1 MSRHIRRVAIVAV
14 VGDDKLY
21 TYNSS
26 SGIWS
31 VQSAPRLT
39 ETDKILA

>member
-26 SGIWS
+26 SGTGLFRALL
-31 VQSAPRLT
+31 V
-39 ETDKILA
+39 